1 MEYPCSNRALP
12 RAKSASF
19 VSVPMAPWSPG
30 THEHFASSSSAAA
43 TIASDEMATEPLS
56 PGIHGGEQ
64 RAARGIEFR
73 ELQAA
78 LQNDSE
84 PTPARDGCL
93 KYEVNGVTLVVAG
106 QPGRRREVTSYRKH
120 RPVRDHAEEELW
132 RIHGA
137 QRRFSIGTRVEC
149 RMGDDEWIPGIVR
162 QLEYVEPWPRE
173 LGKPREWI
181 APYQVVASG
190 YLVFVPE
197 DTDEFIRAAD
207 DLRGLHT
214 RSADS
219 MIHLETLRADSHSTE
234 YIYGATADQLAALV
248 EDQDSLPLLKSGEL
262 ACECFERLATLLG
275 KGEYDGL
282 NAASEFGA
290 FISPLPIPMFK
301 EAEISEHARIFRER
315 GIMARLLE
323 LTKAWSKAEVSS
335 FCTQTGSTSVT
346 PPESA
351 GEHPYMCGDA
361 AVARV
366 LSNATWAVICLAATA
381 QEPGLLDS
389 IQEVMEFWYETGAQR
404 CEGACKEVHLRFC
417 GLVAWLCRPGAAGQM
432 LVLESPSLCALVSRT
447 LCTYES
453 FIEMTYA
460 PELIDRM
467 GIRRAQATA
476 TGTGRV
482 RSI

>member
-1 MEYPCSNRALP
+1 M
-12 RAKSASF
+12 
-19 VSVPMAPWSPG
+19 WG
-30 THEHFASSSSAAA
+30 THEQVASSSSIAA
-43 TIASDEMATEPLS
+43 TIASDETATEPLS

-73 ELQAA
+73 ELQAV

-106 QPGRRREVTSYRKH
+106 QPGRYREVTSYRKH

-149 RMGDDEWIPGIVR
+149 HMGDDEWLPGIVR
-162 QLEYVEPWPRE
+162 QLEYAGPWPQE

-181 APYQVVASG
+181 APYQVAASG
-190 YLVFVPE
+190 YLVFAPE

-207 DLRGLHT
+207 DLCGLHT

-219 MIHLETLRADSHSTE
+219 MIQLEALRSDSHSPE

-275 KGEYDGL
+275 KGEYDGS
-282 NAASEFGA
+282 NADSQFGA
-290 FISPLPIPMFK
+290 FIPPLPIPMFK

-389 IQEVMEFWYETGAQR
+389 IQEVMQFWYETGPQR

-417 GLVAWLCRPGAAGQM
+417 GLVAWLCRPGAAGRM

-453 FIEMTYA
+453 FIEMSYA

-476 TGTGRV
+476 TGTD
-482 RSI
+482 SST